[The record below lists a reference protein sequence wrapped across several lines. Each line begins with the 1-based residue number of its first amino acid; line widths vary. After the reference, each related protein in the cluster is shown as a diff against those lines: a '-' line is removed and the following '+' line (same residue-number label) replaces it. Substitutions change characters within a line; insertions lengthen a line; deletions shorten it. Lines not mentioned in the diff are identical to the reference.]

1 MVKIFRGVHDVR
13 FDTNTVNVVAEGYNE
28 LLTNRKLMALDSSG
42 RLPAELKTG
51 MVSERVRSE

>member
-51 MVSERVRSE
+51 MVSE